1 MLVEGLDT
9 MVNQPEEKQFTEN
22 RKASATLLTCSGGGL
37 LSLALSSVSLSLSG
51 EGKERSGSVPKTS
64 KGKVVPRRDS
74 LLILLDPKNM
84 QSNTK
89 SCPALLLSPCTTSIF
104 QVSTFRPWKKEA
116 VSLFVSIFAC
126 TSTAAKLRR
135 TLLTV
140 HSSHAGRAEPLRLA
154 LHIANTPFEDRR
166 ITKEE
171 FQQLKKDGKL
181 PYGTVPILQV
191 CPH

>member
-1 MLVEGLDT
+1 

-89 SCPALLLSPCTTSIF
+89 SCLALLLTLHYFDIPGKRNLSTLNDFGKLRCVWMFQHIRTSL
-104 QVSTFRPWKKEA
+104 QQSKEA
-116 VSLFVSIFAC
+116 NVAGCSAF
-126 TSTAAKLRR
+126 
-135 TLLTV
+135 
-140 HSSHAGRAEPLRLA
+140 HAGRAEPLRLA
-154 LHIANTPFEDRR
+154 LHIATTHRR
-166 ITKEE
+166 S
-171 FQQLKKDGKL
+171 
-181 PYGTVPILQV
+181 
-191 CPH
+191 PHH

>member
-89 SCPALLLSPCTTSIF
+89 SCLALLLTLHYFDLPGKHL
-104 QVSTFRPWKKEA
+104 STLEKRSCVIVCFN
-116 VSLFVSIFAC
+116 
-126 TSTAAKLRR
+126 
-135 TLLTV
+135 
-140 HSSHAGRAEPLRLA
+140 LRLY
-154 LHIANTPFEDRR
+154 I
-166 ITKEE
+166 
-171 FQQLKKDGKL
+171 
-181 PYGTVPILQV
+181 YSS
-191 CPH
+191 